1 MPPFWTPATGGGIA
15 IGIFVHHPRNSA
27 AVGYSKYTNGT
38 VVTGRWGESV
48 MYRVLTCLATEH
60 DWRLVVL
67 AGTICWLASAVAISL
82 FHRARAS
89 RGRTRAI
96 WICLDAAVGGCGIWA
111 THFVAMLAY
120 DPGANAGYSIPITSL
135 SLVFAITI
143 VAIGLCIALSSA
155 RQSVIALGGAV
166 IGGGVAAMHYT
177 GMAALELPAFIVWSP
192 GIVVAS
198 VVLGSLFAAMALLV
212 AVRRDNLVHTVA
224 ATGLL
229 TVAIVSHHFTA
240 MGAVTLIPDPT
251 LGSDGLSISP
261 TALSFLTAVAA
272 FAILGLSLLASMID
286 RRAKSELHQQ
296 KVLLDTALDNMSQGL
311 SMFDADGRILLFNE
325 RYAEM
330 MGRTGVAL
338 QGRLLLDVLRQQ
350 KALYRWDGDPDQFVA
365 SVIAAAKAGNS
376 VTRTVSRNGR
386 SLRVVDQPMKG
397 GGWVATFE
405 DITEWQAAQEQ
416 ISHMARHDAL
426 TNLPNRTLLREQLE
440 KALRLVRRSDQLAVL
455 CLGLDHFKDINDSL
469 GHTVGDALLRE
480 VARRLGECVTEHDT
494 VARLGGDEF
503 AIVQFCSDCEPSA
516 VAMLASHVV
525 EKVSAP
531 YDIAG
536 HQLVIGVSIGIS
548 LAPEDGKNP
557 DELLKKADLALY
569 RAKEDGRGTYRFFE
583 TGMDARAQAR
593 RLLELDLRAALKRG
607 EFEVYYQPIRDVAK
621 DVVVAFEALVR
632 WNHSLRG
639 LISPVKF
646 IPLAEETGLIVPLG
660 VWVLRQACMDAAGW
674 SQDVGVAV
682 NLSPVQF
689 KNPSLVSAVKEAL
702 RASGLP
708 AHRLELEITES
719 VLLQNSEATLAVL
732 HELRGFGVRIS
743 LDDFGTGY
751 SSLSY
756 LRSFPFD
763 KIKIDRSFVSEL
775 ATRDDSMAIVRAV
788 TGLGKSLGIVTT
800 AEGVETEAQ
809 FDLLRREGCTQAQ
822 GYLFSRPV
830 PAAEVMKMLAKVRQR
845 IVA

>member
-1 MPPFWTPATGGGIA
+1 
-15 IGIFVHHPRNSA
+15 
-27 AVGYSKYTNGT
+27 
-38 VVTGRWGESV
+38 
-48 MYRVLTCLATEH
+48 MYRVLTCLTTEH

-120 DPGANAGYSIPITSL
+120 DPGAGAGYSIPVTLL
-135 SLVFAITI
+135 SLVFAISI

-155 RQSVIALGGAV
+155 RQSVVALGGAV

-177 GMAALELPAFIVWSP
+177 GMAALELPAFIVWSRS
-192 GIVVAS
+192 IVVAS
-198 VVLGSLFAAMALLV
+198 IVLGSLFAAVALLV
-212 AVRRDNLVHTVA
+212 AVRRDNPVHTLA
-224 ATGLL
+224 ATALL

-272 FAILGLSLLASMID
+272 FAILGLSLLAAMID
-286 RRAKSELHQQ
+286 RRAKGELHQQ

-311 SMFDADGRILLFNE
+311 SMFDADGRILLYNE

-330 MGRTGVAL
+330 MGRTGMAL

-350 KALYRWDGDPDQFVA
+350 KALDRWDGDPDQFVA

-376 VTRTVSRNGR
+376 VTRTVTRNGR
-386 SLRVVDQPMKG
+386 AIRVVDQPMKG

-405 DITEWQAAQEQ
+405 DITEWQQVQEQ

-426 TNLPNRTLLREQLE
+426 TNLPNRTLFREQLE
-440 KALRLVRRSDQLAVL
+440 KALRLAKRSDQLAVL
-455 CLGLDHFKDINDSL
+455 CLDLDHFKDINDSL
-469 GHTVGDALLRE
+469 GHPVGDALLKE
-480 VARRLGECVTEHDT
+480 VARRLGECITEHDT

-503 AIVQFCSDCEPSA
+503 AIVQFCSDCDPSA
-516 VAMLASHVV
+516 VALLASHVA
-525 EKVSAP
+525 EQVSAP
-531 YDIAG
+531 YEIAG
-536 HQLVIGVSIGIS
+536 HQLIIGVSIGIS

-593 RLLELDLRAALKRG
+593 RLLELDLRAALQRG

-621 DVVVAFEALVR
+621 DVVVSFEALAR
-632 WNHSLRG
+632 WKHSLRG
-639 LISPVKF
+639 MISPANF
-646 IPLAEETGLIVPLG
+646 IPLAEETGLIVPIG
-660 VWVLRQACMDAAGW
+660 EWVLRQACMDAAGW
-674 SQDVGVAV
+674 SRDVAVAV

-689 KNPSLVSAVKEAL
+689 KNPNLVSTVKEAL
-702 RASGLP
+702 KASGLP
-708 AHRLELEITES
+708 ARRLELEITES
-719 VLLQNSEATLAVL
+719 VLLQNSEATLSVL
-732 HELRGFGVRIS
+732 HELRAFGVRIS

-763 KIKIDRSFVSEL
+763 KIKIDRSFVTEL

-800 AEGVETEAQ
+800 AEGVETDAQ
-809 FDLLRREGCTQAQ
+809 FELLRQEGCTQAQ
-822 GYLFSRPV
+822 GYLFSPPR
-830 PAAEVMKMLAKVRQR
+830 PAAEVETMLSKARAR
-845 IVA
+845 AIA

>member
-1 MPPFWTPATGGGIA
+1 MELQLQA
-15 IGIFVHHPRNSA
+15 IEG
-27 AVGYSKYTNGT
+27 
-38 VVTGRWGESV
+38 SV
-48 MYRVLTCLATEH
+48 MYRVLNCLVTEH

-67 AGTICWLASAVAISL
+67 AGAICWLASMAAISL

-89 RGRTRAI
+89 RGQMRAI
-96 WICLDAAVGGCGIWA
+96 WLGLDALVGGCGIWA
-111 THFVAMLAY
+111 THFIAMLAY
-120 DPGANAGYSIPITSL
+120 DPGAGAGYSIPVTLL
-135 SLVFAITI
+135 SLVFAIAI
-143 VAIGLCIALSSA
+143 VALGLSIALLSARRSVVAIGG
-155 RQSVIALGGAV
+155 VV
-166 IGGGVAAMHYT
+166 IGAGVAAMHYT
-177 GMAALELPAFIVWSP
+177 GMAALELPAFIVWSS

-198 VVLGSLFAAMALLV
+198 IVFGSLFAALALLV
-212 AVRRDNLVHTVA
+212 AARRDDPVHMLS

-240 MGAVTLIPDPT
+240 MGAVTLVPDPA
-251 LGSDGLSISP
+251 LGSDVLSISP
-261 TALSFLTAVAA
+261 GALSFLTAVAA
-272 FAILGLSLLASMID
+272 LAILGISLLAAMLD
-286 RRAKSELHQQ
+286 RRAKGELHQQ
-296 KVLLDTALDNMSQGL
+296 KMLLNTALYNMSQGL
-311 SMFDADGRILLFNE
+311 CMFDADGRILLFND

-330 MGRTGVAL
+330 MGLTGQVL
-338 QGRLLLDVLRQQ
+338 EGRLLLDVLREQ
-350 KALYRWDGDPDQFVA
+350 KALNRWDGDPDEFVA
-365 SVIAAAKAGNS
+365 NVIAAAKAGNTITK
-376 VTRTVSRNGR
+376 VVNRNER
-386 SLRVVDQPMKG
+386 SIRVVDQPMKG

-426 TNLPNRTLLREQLE
+426 TNLPNRTLFREQLE
-440 KALRLVRRSDQLAVL
+440 KGLRLARRSDQLAVL
-455 CLGLDHFKDINDSL
+455 CLDLDHFKDINDSL
-469 GHTVGDALLRE
+469 GHPVGDALLKQ
-480 VARRLGECVTEHDT
+480 VARRLDECITENDT

-503 AIVQFCSDCEPSA
+503 AIVQFCGDCDPSV
-516 VAMLASHVV
+516 VALLAGHVV

-531 YDIAG
+531 YEIAG

-593 RLLELDLRAALKRG
+593 RLLELDLRTALQRG

-639 LISPVKF
+639 VISPVSF

-660 VWVLRQACMDAAGW
+660 EWVLRQACMDAVGW
-674 SQDVGVAV
+674 SRDVGVAV

-689 KNPSLVSAVKEAL
+689 KNPSLVATVKEAL
-702 RASGLP
+702 KASGLP

-719 VLLQNSEATLAVL
+719 VLLQNSEATLSVL
-732 HELRGFGVRIS
+732 HELRAFGVRIS

-775 ATRDDSMAIVRAV
+775 ATREDSMAIVRAV

-800 AEGVETEAQ
+800 AEGVETDAQ

-822 GYLFSRPV
+822 GYLFSPPR
-830 PAAEVMKMLAKVRQR
+830 PAAEVEKMLSIPRARA
-845 IVA
+845 VA

>member
-1 MPPFWTPATGGGIA
+1 M
-15 IGIFVHHPRNSA
+15 
-27 AVGYSKYTNGT
+27 YS
-38 VVTGRWGESV
+38 
-48 MYRVLTCLATEH
+48 VLTCLTTEH

-67 AGTICWLASAVAISL
+67 AGTICWFASAVAISL

-89 RGRTRAI
+89 RGRSRAV
-96 WICLDAAVGGCGIWA
+96 WIALDAAVGGCGIWA

-120 DPGANAGYSIPITSL
+120 APGASAGYNIPVTLL

-143 VAIGLCIALSSA
+143 VATGLCIALSSA
-155 RQSVIALGGAV
+155 RQSVVALGGAV

-177 GMAALELPAFIVWSP
+177 GMAALELPAYIVWSN
-192 GIVVAS
+192 GIVAS
-198 VVLGSLFAAMALLV
+198 SIVLGSLFAAISLLV
-212 AVRRDNLVHTVA
+212 AARRDNPAHTLV

-229 TVAIVSHHFTA
+229 TVAIVAHHFTA
-240 MGAVTLIPDPT
+240 MGAVTLIPDST
-251 LGSDGLSISP
+251 LGNDGLSVSP
-261 TALSFLTAVAA
+261 TSLSFLTAVAA
-272 FAILGLSLLASMID
+272 FAILGLSLLAAMID
-286 RRAKSELHQQ
+286 RRAKGELHQQ

-311 SMFDADGRILLFNE
+311 AMFDADGRIMLYNE

-330 MGRTGVAL
+330 LGRTGMTL

-350 KALYRWDGDPDQFVA
+350 KSLNRWDGDPDQFAA
-365 SVIAAAKAGNS
+365 SVIASARAGES

-386 SLRVVDQPMKG
+386 SIRVVDQPMKG
-397 GGWVATFE
+397 GGWIATFE

-426 TNLPNRTLLREQLE
+426 TNLPNRTLFREQLE
-440 KALRLVRRSDQLAVL
+440 KALRLARRSDQLAVF
-455 CLGLDHFKDINDSL
+455 CLDLDHFKDINDSL
-469 GHTVGDALLRE
+469 GHPVGDALLKE
-480 VARRLGECVTEHDT
+480 VARRLGECITENDT

-516 VAMLASHVV
+516 VAALASHVV

-531 YDIAG
+531 YEVGG

-593 RLLELDLRAALKRG
+593 RLMELDLRAALQRD
-607 EFEVYYQPIRDVAK
+607 ELEVYYQPIRDVAK
-621 DVVVAFEALVR
+621 DVVVGFEALAR

-639 LISPVKF
+639 MIPPANF
-646 IPLAEETGLIVPLG
+646 IPLAEETGLIVPIG
-660 VWVLRQACMDAAGW
+660 EWVLRQACMDAAGW
-674 SQDVGVAV
+674 SQNVGVAV

-689 KNPSLVSAVKEAL
+689 KNPDLVATVKQAL
-702 RASGLP
+702 KDSGLP

-719 VLLQNSEATLAVL
+719 VLLQNSEATLSVL
-732 HELRGFGVRIS
+732 HELRAFGVRIS

-763 KIKIDRSFVSEL
+763 KIKIDRSFVTEL
-775 ATRDDSMAIVRAV
+775 ATREDSMAIVRAV

-800 AEGVETEAQ
+800 AEGVETDAQ
-809 FDLLRREGCTQAQ
+809 FDLLRQEGCTQAQ
-822 GYLFSRPV
+822 GYLFSPPR
-830 PAAEVMKMLAKVRQR
+830 PAAEVEGMLRKARAQA
-845 IVA
+845 VA

>member
-1 MPPFWTPATGGGIA
+1 
-15 IGIFVHHPRNSA
+15 
-27 AVGYSKYTNGT
+27 
-38 VVTGRWGESV
+38 
-48 MYRVLTCLATEH
+48 MYRVLTCLTTEH

-89 RGRTRAI
+89 RGRTRAV

-120 DPGANAGYSIPITSL
+120 DPGAGAGYSIPITLL
-135 SLVFAITI
+135 SLVFAIAI

-155 RQSVIALGGAV
+155 RQSVVALGGAV

-192 GIVVAS
+192 EIVLTS
-198 VVLGSLFAAMALLV
+198 IVLGSLFAAVALLV
-212 AVRRDNLVHTVA
+212 AVRCDNAVYTMA

-272 FAILGLSLLASMID
+272 FAILGLSLLAAMID
-286 RRAKSELHQQ
+286 RRAKGELHQQ
-296 KVLLDTALDNMSQGL
+296 KILLDTALDNMSQGL
-311 SMFDADGRILLFNE
+311 SMFDADGRILLYND

-330 MGRTGVAL
+330 MGRTGIAL

-350 KALYRWDGDPDQFVA
+350 KALDRWDGDPDQFVA
-365 SVIAAAKAGNS
+365 SVIAAAKAGKS
-376 VTRTVSRNGR
+376 ATRMVTRNGR
-386 SLRVVDQPMKG
+386 SIRVVHQPMKG

-426 TNLPNRTLLREQLE
+426 TNLPNRTLFREQLE
-440 KALRLVRRSDQLAVL
+440 KALRLAKRNDQLAVL
-455 CLGLDHFKDINDSL
+455 CLDLDHFKAINDSL
-469 GHTVGDALLRE
+469 GHPVGDALLKE
-480 VARRLGECVTEHDT
+480 VARRLGQCITENDT

-503 AIVQFCSDCEPSA
+503 AIVQFCNDCDPSA
-516 VAMLASHVV
+516 VALLASHVV
-525 EKVSAP
+525 EQVSAP
-531 YDIAG
+531 YEVAG

-593 RLLELDLRAALKRG
+593 RLLEIDLRAALHRR

-621 DVVVAFEALVR
+621 DVVVSFEALVR

-639 LISPVKF
+639 MISPVNI
-646 IPLAEETGLIVPLG
+646 IPLAEETGLIVPIG
-660 VWVLRQACMDAAGW
+660 VWVLRQACMDAVRW

-689 KNPSLVSAVKEAL
+689 KNPNLVSSVKDAL
-702 RASGLP
+702 KASGLP

-719 VLLQNSEATLAVL
+719 VLLQNSEATLSVL
-732 HELRGFGVRIS
+732 HELRSFGVRIS

-763 KIKIDRSFVSEL
+763 KIKIDRSFITEL
-775 ATRDDSMAIVRAV
+775 ATREDSMAIVRAV

-800 AEGVETEAQ
+800 AEGVETDAQ
-809 FDLLRREGCTQAQ
+809 FDLLRQEGCTQAQ
-822 GYLFSRPV
+822 GYLFSPPRPV
-830 PAAEVMKMLAKVRQR
+830 TEVETMLSRPRARV
-845 IVA
+845 VA

>member
-1 MPPFWTPATGGGIA
+1 MFQ
-15 IGIFVHHPRNSA
+15 
-27 AVGYSKYTNGT
+27 
-38 VVTGRWGESV
+38 
-48 MYRVLTCLATEH
+48 VLNCLITEH
-60 DWRLVVL
+60 DWRLVLL
-67 AGTICWLASAVAISL
+67 AGAICSFASAVAISL

-96 WICLDAAVGGCGIWA
+96 WICLDAAVGGCGIFA

-120 DPGANAGYSIPITSL
+120 DPGAGAGYNVPVTLL
-135 SLVFAITI
+135 SLLFAVCI
-143 VAIGLCIALSSA
+143 VAIGLCVALISA
-155 RQSVIALGGAV
+155 RQSVVAIGGAI
-166 IGGGVAAMHYT
+166 IGTGVAAMHYT
-177 GMAALELPAFIVWSP
+177 GMTALELPAYIVWAP
-192 GIVVAS
+192 GIVSAS
-198 VVLGSLFAAMALLV
+198 VVFGSVFAAIAMLV
-212 AVRRDNLVHTVA
+212 AVRRDDSAHTVA
-224 ATGLL
+224 AAGLL

-240 MGAVTLIPDPT
+240 MGAVTLVPDPT
-251 LGSDGLSISP
+251 LGSDGLTVSP
-261 TALSFLTAVAA
+261 AALSFLTSVGA
-272 FAILGLSLLASMID
+272 FSILGISLLAAVFD
-286 RRAKSELHQQ
+286 RRAKGELHEQ
-296 KVLLDTALDNMSQGL
+296 KILLDAAIANMSQGL
-311 SMFDADGRILLFNE
+311 CMFDADGRILLFNQ
-325 RYAEM
+325 RYVELM
-330 MGRTGVAL
+330 DRSGMPL
-338 QGRLLLDVLRQQ
+338 QGRLLLDVLREV
-350 KALYRWDGDPDQFVA
+350 KAVGEWDGDPDEFFNAVVA
-365 SVIAAAKAGNS
+365 DAKAG
-376 VTRTVSRNGR
+376 RTVTKTMGRNGR

-426 TNLPNRTLLREQLE
+426 TNLPNRVLFREQLE
-440 KALRLVRRSDQLAVL
+440 KALRLAKRSDQLAVL
-455 CLGLDHFKDINDSL
+455 CLDLDHFKDINDSL
-469 GHTVGDALLRE
+469 GHPVGDALLKE
-480 VARRLGECVTEHDT
+480 VAGRLGQCITENDT

-503 AIVQFCSDCEPSA
+503 AIVQFCNDCDPSA
-516 VAMLASHVV
+516 VALLASHLV
-525 EKVSAP
+525 EQVSAP
-531 YDIAG
+531 YEIAG

-593 RLLELDLRAALKRG
+593 RLLELDLRAALRRE

-621 DVVVAFEALVR
+621 DVVVAFEALAR

-639 LISPVKF
+639 MISPVSF
-646 IPLAEETGLIVPLG
+646 IPLAEETGLIVPIG
-660 VWVLRQACMDAAGW
+660 EWVLRRACMDAARW
-674 SQDVGVAV
+674 PQDVCVAV

-689 KNPSLVSAVKEAL
+689 KNVNLVSSVKEAL
-702 RASGLP
+702 KASGLP

-719 VLLQNSEATLAVL
+719 VLLQNSEATLSVL

-775 ATRDDSMAIVRAV
+775 ATREDSMAIVRAV

-800 AEGVETEAQ
+800 AEGVETDAQ
-809 FDLLRREGCTQAQ
+809 FDLLRQEGCTQAQ
-822 GYLFSRPV
+822 GYLFSPPRPV
-830 PAAEVMKMLAKVRQR
+830 AEVETMLSRARAQA
-845 IVA
+845 VA